1 MSDNRRDDRPP
12 FDLHAA
18 VQAHAAAGFTR
29 PLQLQSR
36 QAASLARSLRGIEA
50 AARVLV
56 AETGEDYSDTALI
69 LGDYLRSGLAE
80 AIVTMSANAGELLDT
95 LNDQAQAASKRD

>member
-36 QAASLARSLRGIEA
+36 QAASLARSLRGIDA
-50 AARVLV
+50 VASVLS
-56 AETGEDYSDTALI
+56 AETGDDCSDTAMV
-69 LGDYLRSGLAE
+69 LGDNLRMGLME
-80 AIVTMSANAGELLDT
+80 AVGVMVTNTQELLE
-95 LNDQAQAASKRD
+95 QANEEAKAASGKR